1 MPAPQ
6 LTPPPPAQGYAAAAQ
21 ASADVQRELARRVH
35 PPPHQA
41 WPAVAADASDAGVD
55 AVLGGGDFW
64 VEARVRAQ
72 WLLGLLAL
80 QSLSSFVLEANQGL
94 IKDHLVITLFLTMLV
109 GAGGNS
115 GAQSAVLVIRG
126 LATGQYSA
134 TVESYR
140 HVIAQ
145 QARVGLLLGTALA
158 AGGYAR
164 VYLSEGVPI
173 DALAIASALFFIVNA
188 SVLTGASLPFL
199 LAWRGVDPVHAGTT
213 VQVVMD
219 IAGVVITC
227 AVCRALL
234 AGGMPEVDPAAAIAA
249 KHAVQAAAGAM
260 AAGSAGL

>member
-1 MPAPQ
+1 M
-6 LTPPPPAQGYAAAAQ
+6 QGFAAAAQ

-35 PPPHQA
+35 PPPPHQA
-41 WPAVAADASDAGVD
+41 WPAVADDASDAGVA

-126 LATGQYSA
+126 LATGQYA
-134 TVESYR
+134 PTAESYR

-173 DALAIASALFFIVNA
+173 DAMAIASALFFIVNA

-199 LAWRGVDPVHAGTT
+199 LAWRGVDPAHAGTT

-227 AVCRALL
+227 AVCRTLL
-234 AGGMPEVDPAAAIAA
+234 AGGLPEVDPAAAAIAA
-249 KHAVQAAAGAM
+249 KHAVQAAAGAV
-260 AAGSAGL
+260 AAGSG